1 MEVVYS
7 FRDSFST
14 TFLTAILIN
23 LFPII
28 VTLIVFFSQIKK
40 KFPKKRFCVITMVV
54 VLLFCFANFFIE
66 ATRVYDLYKTEY
78 KRVEGYVEQL
88 AFYGENSLRGD
99 SFVVDG
105 VTFIIYPSNYTYDI
119 GYRKPKE
126 DGGAIVSN
134 GQKVA
139 IEYVFYE
146 GKKENIIMKLEIAD
160 QSDKTVD
167 R

>member
-105 VTFIIYPSNYTYDI
+105 VTFI
-119 GYRKPKE
+119 
-126 DGGAIVSN
+126 
-134 GQKVA
+134 Q
-139 IEYVFYE
+139 
-146 GKKENIIMKLEIAD
+146 
-160 QSDKTVD
+160 D
-167 R
+167 RGRFCVLL

>member
-54 VLLFCFANFFIE
+54 VLLFCFVLFC
-66 ATRVYDLYKTEY
+66 
-78 KRVEGYVEQL
+78 
-88 AFYGENSLRGD
+88 
-99 SFVVDG
+99 
-105 VTFIIYPSNYTYDI
+105 
-119 GYRKPKE
+119 
-126 DGGAIVSN
+126 
-134 GQKVA
+134 
-139 IEYVFYE
+139 
-146 GKKENIIMKLEIAD
+146 
-160 QSDKTVD
+160 
-167 R
+167 